1 MIVRDA
7 LRGAKGPRKPAAAP
21 DTLSGTH
28 GHSPPARAPHPG
40 TRQSVFW
47 DAGSHPSLKFTAYL
61 FSAKVASFF
70 VRHFLV
76 TGSHRA
82 TGPDGDAACEE
93 EGGCHG
99 CPRGRRPRERTVL
112 RAGLGPRAPFLPLS
126 GAQGLIRLKT
136 TTARGDSSCTDKSA
150 RLTGPG
156 WQGTRPGGDPASGRP
171 GWQETGPAEFVL
183 GTPWISFWS
192 ECTESR
198 WESEPVEQR
207 HPVRVCPLS
216 HPAGHG
222 LPGRTPAAFVGV
234 AVLGAA
240 AAEDTG
246 AFRVRGRGIV
256 SSAVAQ

>member
-1 MIVRDA
+1 MR
-7 LRGAKGPRKPAAAP
+7 RREG
-21 DTLSGTH
+21 
-28 GHSPPARAPHPG
+28 
-40 TRQSVFW
+40 
-47 DAGSHPSLKFTAYL
+47 
-61 FSAKVASFF
+61 
-70 VRHFLV
+70 V
-76 TGSHRA
+76 TGVPGGA
-82 TGPDGDAACEE
+82 GPGSGQCS
-93 EGGCHG
+93 GRGWG
-99 CPRGRRPRERTVL
+99 PGLLPPPPPRLP
-112 RAGLGPRAPFLPLS
+112 PFLPLS

-136 TTARGDSSCTDKSA
+136 MTARGDSSCTDKSA
-150 RLTGPG
+150 TLTGPG
-156 WQGTRPGGDPASGRP
+156 RQGTRPGGDPASGRP

-207 HPVRVCPLS
+207 HPARVCPLS